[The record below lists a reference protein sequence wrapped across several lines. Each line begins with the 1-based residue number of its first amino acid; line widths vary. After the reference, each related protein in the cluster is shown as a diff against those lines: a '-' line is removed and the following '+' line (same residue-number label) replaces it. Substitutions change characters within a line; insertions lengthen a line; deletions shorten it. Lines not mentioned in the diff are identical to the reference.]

1 MRFVFL
7 LIALAAPSAARA
19 DDGAAVA
26 ALAITPLPDGKAEI
40 AQCSGALIA
49 PDLVLTAGHCLDR
62 IVDTGQLAVF
72 PYRGVDAVPPPRRVA
87 AYVQG
92 PGHVKGWRGLAG
104 DPESRRGEIA
114 ADLALLRLEQPLTE
128 HPPRVLA
135 AAVVAD
141 SMAGASMAGVDRA
154 GKLMETPLTSIRFAT
169 GPGGRVAF
177 ATTAK
182 RICTGVSGSPV
193 SANGAVWGLVVAILK
208 PNKGCGTRVVIAPV
222 DDGVAVARMRAG
234 LGR

>member
-1 MRFVFL
+1 ML
-7 LIALAAPSAARA
+7 LVALLATSVARA

-62 IVDTGQLAVF
+62 IASVAQLAVF
-72 PYRGVDAVPPPRRVA
+72 PYRGVDALPPPRRVA

-92 PGHVKGWRGLAG
+92 PDHVKGWRALPG
-104 DPESRRGEIA
+104 DPETRRGEIA

-128 HPPRVLA
+128 HPPRMLA
-135 AAVVAD
+135 AGLVAEPV
-141 SMAGASMAGVDRA
+141 AGALMAGVDRQ
-154 GKLMETPLTSIRFAT
+154 GKLMETALTSIRFAT

-182 RICTGVSGSPV
+182 RVCTGVSGSPV
-193 SANGAVWGLVVAILK
+193 SANGVVWGLVVAVLK
-208 PNKGCGTRVVIAPV
+208 PNKGCGSRIVIAPV
-222 DDGVAVARMRAG
+222 DDGAAVVRMRAG